1 MRLAIADFIPYEEK
15 ARFCEDAETNTR
27 DACATRKFRYNPA
40 SMARLHE
47 YQGKAILAANG
58 FKIPRGRAALN
69 PDDAVSAAKELGGEV
84 VIKIQ
89 AWTTGRAG
97 IGGVA
102 FSKKPDE
109 VRDHA
114 KRMLE
119 MKVGQFPVE
128 AVLVEEKID
137 IAREF
142 FLSLAI
148 DDAARA
154 PVIIFAAGGGTGI
167 EERAASTYR
176 IPCDVKSGP
185 SDSVLND
192 AISGCGLPKNQAKQ
206 LAESVR
212 KLFGAAKGVEARS
225 LEINPLVLTKS
236 GEFVAADCRVT
247 IDDYAVARHPELKI
261 EIAREFDHPPT
272 ALERVAYAV
281 EQNDHR
287 GTFYFA
293 QLATSAAKDSKGLAG
308 FHGAGGGG
316 SMMSMDAIVNAG
328 FTIANFT
335 DTSGNPSA
343 SKVYRAARIILA
355 QPDLVGYFGS
365 GSGVASQEQYW
376 SAYGLAKAFWELD
389 LDIPAVIRLGGN
401 TEDRAVDILQR
412 MSKLLHAPVEGYR
425 KTDTPAFIAE
435 RFSKLVANA
444 GGAKWKPRPPRTPDF
459 IRTKS
464 ATNFKV
470 KGGRIWVDTARWPEI
485 RSFVEAQSSGLIID
499 RNGAPAPALAPEE
512 FATKDSEL
520 LMCSTECRMSG
531 VEGCY
536 LQLDV
541 PGLDE
546 IVGGAR

>member
-1 MRLAIADFIPYEEK
+1 
-15 ARFCEDAETNTR
+15 
-27 DACATRKFRYNPA
+27 
-40 SMARLHE
+40 MARLHE

-58 FKIPRGRAALN
+58 FKIPRGRAASTA
-69 PDDAVSAAKELGGEV
+69 DDAVAAAKELSGEV

-102 FSKKPDE
+102 FAKKPDE
-109 VRDHA
+109 ARAHA
-114 KRMLE
+114 ARMLA

-137 IAREF
+137 IDREF
-142 FLSLAI
+142 FLSFAI

-154 PVIIFAAGGGTGI
+154 PVIIFSAGGGSGI
-167 EERAASTYR
+167 EERAASTRR
-176 IPCDVKSGP
+176 ITCDVKSGP
-185 SDSVLND
+185 LDSELSE
-192 AISGCGLPKNQAKQ
+192 AGASSGLSKKHAAQ
-206 LAESVR
+206 LANAIQ
-212 KLFGAAKGVEARS
+212 KLFTAARSVEARS
-225 LEINPLVLTKS
+225 LEINPLALTKD
-236 GEFVAADCRVT
+236 GEFVAADCRIT
-247 IDDYAVARHPELKI
+247 IDDYAVVRHPELKI

-281 EQNDHR
+281 EQSDHR

-293 QLATSAAKDSKGLAG
+293 QLATAAAKDSKGLVG

-355 QPDLVGYFGS
+355 QPDLIGYFGS

-412 MSKLLHAPVEGYR
+412 MSKLLRAPVEGYR
-425 KTDTPAFIAE
+425 KTDAPAFIAS
-435 RFSKLVANA
+435 RFAELIADAK
-444 GGAKWKPRPPRTPDF
+444 GTKWKPRAPRTPEF
-459 IRTKS
+459 LKTKS
-464 ATNFKV
+464 ATKFEI
-470 KGGRIWVDTARWPEI
+470 KGGRAWVDLARWGEI
-485 RSFVEAQSSGLIID
+485 RSFVETHSSGLVVD
-499 RNGAPAPALAPEE
+499 RNGAPAPALSPEE

-520 LMCSTECRMSG
+520 LVCSTECRMGG
-531 VEGCY
+531 VEGFY
-536 LQLDV
+536 LQVDV

-546 IVGGAR
+546 LIGGAR

>member
-1 MRLAIADFIPYEEK
+1 
-15 ARFCEDAETNTR
+15 
-27 DACATRKFRYNPA
+27 
-40 SMARLHE
+40 MARLHE

-58 FKIPRGRAALN
+58 FKIPRGRAVSN
-69 PDDAVSAAKELGGEV
+69 PDDAVITAKELGGQV
-84 VIKIQ
+84 VTKIQ

-102 FSKKPDE
+102 F
-109 VRDHA
+109 A
-114 KRMLE
+114 KRPADVRGHAARMLS
-119 MKVGQFPVE
+119 MKVGVFPVE

-137 IAREF
+137 IEREF

-167 EERAASTYR
+167 EERAASTR
-176 IPCDVKSGP
+176 KIPCDVKTGP
-185 SDSVLND
+185 AEEALNEAVASCKLSKD
-192 AISGCGLPKNQAKQ
+192 RATQ
-206 LAESVR
+206 LAESIHN
-212 KLFGAAKGVEARS
+212 LFAAARNVEARS

-247 IDDYAVARHPELKI
+247 IDDYAVARHPDLKI

-293 QLATSAAKDSKGLAG
+293 QLATSAPKESKGLVG

-343 SKVYRAARIILA
+343 SKVYRASRIILA

-401 TEDRAVDILQR
+401 TEDRAVEILAR
-412 MSKLLHAPVEGYR
+412 VSKLLRVKIEGYR
-425 KTDTPAFIAE
+425 KTDTPAFIAS
-435 RFSKLVANA
+435 RFAELVAESK
-444 GGAKWKPRPPRTPDF
+444 GKKWKLRAPRTPKF
-459 IRTKS
+459 VKSNS
-464 ATNFKV
+464 ATKFDV
-470 KGGRIWVDTARWPEI
+470 KGGRVWIDNTMWPLI
-485 RSFVEAQSSGLIID
+485 RSAIETHSGGLIVD
-499 RNGAPAPALAPEE
+499 RGDAPAIALPTEE

-520 LMCSTECRMSG
+520 VACDVECRLTG
-531 VEGCY
+531 IDGFY
-536 LQLDV
+536 LELDV
-541 PGLDE
+541 PGLDQL
-546 IVGGAR
+546 IGGAL

>member
-1 MRLAIADFIPYEEK
+1 
-15 ARFCEDAETNTR
+15 
-27 DACATRKFRYNPA
+27 
-40 SMARLHE
+40 MARLHE
-47 YQGKAILAANG
+47 FQGKAILAANG
-58 FKIPRGRAALN
+58 FEIPRGRAVVN
-69 PDDAVSAAKELGGEV
+69 PDDAVAAAKELGSEV
-84 VIKIQ
+84 VVKIQ

-102 FSKKPDE
+102 FAKKPDD
-109 VRDHA
+109 VRTHA
-114 KRMLE
+114 ARMLT

-137 IAREF
+137 IDREF
-142 FLSLAI
+142 FLSFAI

-167 EERAASTYR
+167 EERASATRR
-176 IPCDVKSGP
+176 IPCDVNRGP
-185 SDSVLND
+185 LHSAVDEAVAS
-192 AISGCGLPKNQAKQ
+192 CGLSAKNATQ
-206 LAESVR
+206 LNESIR
-212 KLFGAAKGVEARS
+212 KLFAAARSVEARS

-236 GEFVAADCRVT
+236 GEFVAADCRIT
-247 IDDYAVARHPELKI
+247 IDDYAVVRHPDLGI

-272 ALERVAYAV
+272 ALERIAYAV

-293 QLATSAAKDSKGLAG
+293 QLATAAPKDSKGLVG

-328 FTIANFT
+328 FIIANFT

-401 TEDRAVDILQR
+401 TEDRAVDILHR
-412 MSKLLHAPVEGYR
+412 ISKLLRAPVEAYR
-425 KTDTPAFIAE
+425 KTDTPAFIAA
-435 RFSKLVANA
+435 RFAELVVGT
-444 GGAKWKPRPPRTPDF
+444 GGKKWKPRATQVPKFVGDP
-459 IRTKS
+459 S
-464 ATNFKV
+464 ATKLAV
-470 KGGRIWVDTARWPEI
+470 KNGCVWIDTVRWPQI
-485 RSFVEAQSSGLIID
+485 RAAVETHSGGLIID
-499 RNGAPAPALAPEE
+499 RDGAPAAALPNEE
-512 FATKDSEL
+512 FAAKDSEL
-520 LMCSTECRMSG
+520 LACDVECRLAG
-531 VEGCY
+531 IEGFY
-536 LQLDV
+536 LELDI
-541 PGLDE
+541 PGLSE
-546 IVGGAR
+546 LIEGNS

>member
-1 MRLAIADFIPYEEK
+1 
-15 ARFCEDAETNTR
+15 
-27 DACATRKFRYNPA
+27 
-40 SMARLHE
+40 MARPHE

-58 FKIPRGRAALN
+58 FKIPRGRAASTA
-69 PDDAVSAAKELGGEV
+69 DEAAAAAEELRGEV

-102 FSKKPDE
+102 FAKKPED
-109 VRDHA
+109 VRAHA
-114 KRMLE
+114 ARMLS
-119 MKVGQFPVE
+119 MNVGQFPVE

-137 IAREF
+137 IDREF
-142 FLSLAI
+142 FLSFAI

-167 EERAASTYR
+167 EERAASTRR
-176 IPCDVKSGP
+176 IPCDVDRVA
-185 SDSVLND
+185 SDS
-192 AISGCGLPKNQAKQ
+192 AIDEAVNSCGLSPAHAKQ
-206 LAESVR
+206 LAESIR
-212 KLFGAAKGVEARS
+212 KLFAAARSVEARS
-225 LEINPLVLTKS
+225 LEINPLVLTKDS
-236 GEFVAADCRVT
+236 QFVAADCRIT

-293 QLATSAAKDSKGLAG
+293 QLAPAAPKESKGLVG

-355 QPDLVGYFGS
+355 QPGLVGYFGS

-412 MSKLLHAPVEGYR
+412 LSKLLRAPVEGYR
-425 KTDTPAFIAE
+425 KTDTPAMIAG
-435 RFSKLVANA
+435 RFAELVAAA
-444 GGAKWKPRPPRTPDF
+444 GGTKWKPHVPRVPKFVKDPSSTTLPV
-459 IRTKS
+459 KS
-464 ATNFKV
+464 
-470 KGGRIWVDTARWPEI
+470 GRVWIDTAKWPQI
-485 RSFVEAQSSGLIID
+485 RSAIETHSGELIVD
-499 RNGAPAPALAPEE
+499 HAGAPATSLPSEE
-512 FATKDSEL
+512 FASKDSEL
-520 LMCSTECRMSG
+520 LACD
-531 VEGCY
+531 VESRLAGLEGFY
-536 LQLDV
+536 LELDI

-546 IVGGAR
+546 LIGGAR

>member
-1 MRLAIADFIPYEEK
+1 
-15 ARFCEDAETNTR
+15 
-27 DACATRKFRYNPA
+27 
-40 SMARLHE
+40 MARLHE

-58 FKIPRGRAALN
+58 FKIPRGSSARTAEEAIAA
-69 PDDAVSAAKELGGEV
+69 AAKLGGEV

-102 FSKKPDE
+102 FAKKSDE
-109 VRDHA
+109 VREHT
-114 KRMLE
+114 KRMLA

-137 IAREF
+137 IDREF
-142 FLSLAI
+142 FLSFAI

-154 PVIIFAAGGGTGI
+154 PMIIFAAGGGTGI
-167 EERAASTYR
+167 EERAASTRR
-176 IPCDVKSGP
+176 IPCDVNKGPVDSSVNEAVASSGL
-185 SDSVLND
+185 S
-192 AISGCGLPKNQAKQ
+192 PKQAAQ
-206 LAESVR
+206 LADSIR
-212 KLFGAAKGVEARS
+212 KLFVAARSVEARS

-236 GEFVAADCRVT
+236 GEFVAADCRIT
-247 IDDYAVARHPELKI
+247 IDDYAVTRRPELGI

-272 ALERVAYAV
+272 TLERVAYAI
-281 EQNDHR
+281 EQSDHR

-293 QLATSAAKDSKGLAG
+293 QLATAAGKGSKGLVG

-355 QPDLVGYFGS
+355 QPSLVGYFGS

-412 MSKLLHAPVEGYR
+412 MSKLLRAPVEGYR
-425 KTDTPAFIAE
+425 KTDTPATIAT
-435 RFSKLVANA
+435 RFFELVESAA
-444 GGAKWKPRPPRTPDF
+444 GTKWKPRIPRAPHF
-459 IRTKS
+459 IKDS
-464 ATNFKV
+464 AVVSLPV
-470 KGGRIWVDTARWPEI
+470 KNGSVWIDIQQWPKI
-485 RSFVEAQSSGLIID
+485 RSAIETHSGGLIVD
-499 RNGAPAPALAPEE
+499 REGVPAPSLSDEE

-520 LMCSTECRMSG
+520 LACDVECRLADI
-531 VEGCY
+531 EGFY
-536 LQLDV
+536 LELDI

-546 IVGGAR
+546 LIGGAR

>member
-1 MRLAIADFIPYEEK
+1 
-15 ARFCEDAETNTR
+15 
-27 DACATRKFRYNPA
+27 
-40 SMARLHE
+40 MARLHE

-58 FKIPRGRAALN
+58 FKVPRGRTASSAEE
-69 PDDAVSAAKELGGEV
+69 AVAIAKEFGGEV

-89 AWTTGRAG
+89 AWTTGRAE
-97 IGGVA
+97 IGGVVFA
-102 FSKKPDE
+102 KSADD
-109 VRDHA
+109 VRAHA
-114 KRMLE
+114 ERMLS

-137 IAREF
+137 IDREF
-142 FLSLAI
+142 FLSFAI
-148 DDAARA
+148 NDAARA
-154 PVIIFAAGGGTGI
+154 PMIIFAVGGGTGI
-167 EERAASTYR
+167 EERAASTGR
-176 IPCDVKSGP
+176 IPCDVNDGP
-185 SDSVLND
+185 LESAVNEAVSSCALSPKQATQLGDS
-192 AISGCGLPKNQAKQ
+192 IQ
-206 LAESVR
+206 
-212 KLFGAAKGVEARS
+212 KLFAAARNVEARS

-236 GEFVAADCRVT
+236 GEFVAADCRIT
-247 IDDYAVARHPELKI
+247 IDDYAVARHPELEI

-281 EQNDHR
+281 EQSDHR

-293 QLATSAAKDSKGLAG
+293 QLATAAPKNSKGLAG

-389 LDIPAVIRLGGN
+389 LGIPAVIRLGGN
-401 TEDRAVDILQR
+401 TEDRAVDILRR
-412 MSKLLHAPVEGYR
+412 MSKLLRVPVESYR
-425 KTDTPAFIAE
+425 KADTPAMIAA
-435 RFSKLVANA
+435 RFAELVAE
-444 GGAKWKPRPPRTPDF
+444 GKGAKWQPRLPLVPKF
-459 IRTKS
+459 
-464 ATNFKV
+464 V
-470 KGGRIWVDTARWPEI
+470 KNRSGTTLPVKNGRVWIDTAQWPKI
-485 RSFVEAQSSGLIID
+485 RPVVETHSGGLIVD
-499 RNGAPAPALAPEE
+499 REGAPAAALPTEE

-520 LMCSTECRMSG
+520 LACDVECRLAG
-531 VEGCY
+531 IEGFY
-536 LQLDV
+536 LELDI

-546 IVGGAR
+546 LLARSS

>member
-1 MRLAIADFIPYEEK
+1 
-15 ARFCEDAETNTR
+15 
-27 DACATRKFRYNPA
+27 
-40 SMARLHE
+40 MARLHE

-58 FKIPRGRAALN
+58 FTIPRGRAVWNA
-69 PDDAVSAAKELGGEV
+69 DEAVAVAKDLTADKKGAGV

-102 FSKKPDE
+102 FAKKPAD
-109 VRDHA
+109 VRGHA
-114 KRMLE
+114 ARMLA

-137 IAREF
+137 IEREF
-142 FLSLAI
+142 FLSFAI
-148 DDAARA
+148 DDGARA
-154 PVIIFAAGGGTGI
+154 PVIIFAGGGGSGI
-167 EERAASTYR
+167 EERAASNRR
-176 IPCDVKSGP
+176 IACDVNRGP
-185 SDSVLND
+185 LDSAVNE
-192 AISGCGLPKNQAKQ
+192 AGASYGLSPSHAAQ
-206 LAESVR
+206 LTESIQ
-212 KLFGAAKGVEARS
+212 KLFAAARSVEARS
-225 LEINPLVLTKS
+225 LEINPLVLTKD
-236 GEFVAADCRVT
+236 GQFVAADCRIT

-293 QLATSAAKDSKGLAG
+293 QLATAAAKDSKGLVG

-343 SKVYRAARIILA
+343 SKVYRASRIILA
-355 QPDLVGYFGS
+355 QPGLVGYFGS

-412 MSKLLHAPVEGYR
+412 MSKLLRAPVEGYR
-425 KTDTPAFIAE
+425 KTDAPAKIAG
-435 RFSKLVANA
+435 RFADLVATAKGN
-444 GGAKWKPRPPRTPDF
+444 KWKPRKPRKPEF
-459 IRTKS
+459 LQSSS
-464 ATNFKV
+464 AKAFPV
-470 KGGRIWVDTARWPEI
+470 KGGRAWIDTARWTEI
-485 RSFVEAQSSGLIID
+485 RGFVETHSGGLVID
-499 RNGAPAPALAPEE
+499 RANAPFVTLPPDE

-520 LMCSTECRMSG
+520 LACSVESRMAG
-531 VEGCY
+531 VEGFF

-546 IVGGAR
+546 LIGGAR